1 MVKNYDQSAAIN
13 HSQNLLYILDY
24 PYRISIIGCSGPGK
38 TNALCN
44 LTKSERPDNEKTY
57 LYVKGPLESQYQLLI
72 NGRGKVG
79 IKKIK

>member
-1 MVKNYDQSAAIN
+1 MKYYDQSAAIN
-13 HSQNLLYILDY
+13 HNQDWLYILDH
-24 PYRISIIGCSGPGK
+24 PFRISIIGCSGPGK

-44 LTKSERPDNEKTY
+44 LTKSEKPDNEKTY
-57 LYVKGPLESQYQLLI
+57 LYVQGPHESQCQLLI

>member
-1 MVKNYDQSAAIN
+1 MKYYDQSAAIN
-13 HSQNLLYILDY
+13 HNQDWLYILDH
-24 PYRISIIGCSGPGK
+24 PFRISIIGCSGPGK

-44 LTKSERPDNEKTY
+44 LTKSEKLDNEKTY
-57 LYVKGPLESQYQLLI
+57 LYVKGPQESQCQLLI

>member
-1 MVKNYDQSAAIN
+1 MKYYDQSAAIN
-13 HSQNLLYILDY
+13 HNQDWLYILDH
-24 PYRISIIGCSGPGK
+24 PFRISIIGCSGPGK

-44 LTKSERPDNEKTY
+44 LTKSEKPDNEKTY
-57 LYVKGPLESQYQLLI
+57 LYVKGPHESQCQLLI

>member
-1 MVKNYDQSAAIN
+1 MKYYDQSAAIN
-13 HSQNLLYILDY
+13 HNQDWLYILDH
-24 PYRISIIGCSGPGK
+24 PFRISIIGCSGPGK

-44 LTKSERPDNEKTY
+44 LTKSEKSDNEKTY
-57 LYVKGPLESQYQLLI
+57 LYVKGPHESQCQLLI